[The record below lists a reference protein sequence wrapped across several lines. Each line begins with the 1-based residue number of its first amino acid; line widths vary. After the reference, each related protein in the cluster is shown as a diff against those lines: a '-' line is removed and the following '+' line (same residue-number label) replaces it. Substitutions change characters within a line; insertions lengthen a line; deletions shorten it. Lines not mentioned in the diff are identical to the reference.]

1 MFDLDGRVALIT
13 GAASG
18 IGAATAR
25 VFASAGAGVVLAW
38 YPSDGHD
45 VMLVEKAITGGGGRC
60 LVAEV
65 DVRRTP
71 DVDAAVDRAVTELGG
86 IDIVVA
92 NAGIARKV
100 ALDRLDDEAWG
111 SVLDV
116 DLNGAWRCFRAALP
130 HMRRAGYGRL
140 LATSSVA
147 GTVQAWPSLPHY
159 TAAKAGL
166 VGLIRTL
173 AVEYGP
179 DGITANAVAP
189 GVIDTPQANDPV
201 NSLGPDGVR
210 AVGPKVP
217 VRRVGVPDDI
227 AYLFLYLASEQA
239 SYVSGQL
246 IVADGARHLAGLDK
260 PCPCC
265 PPPGSSRSRGACRP
279 PTCSRSASW
288 PRRPGGRSGSTATP
302 R

>member
-25 VFASAGAGVVLAW
+25 VFASAGACVALAW
-38 YPSDGHD
+38 YPPDGHD
-45 VMLVEKAITGGGGRC
+45 VTVVEKAITGGGGRC

-65 DVRRTP
+65 DVRRAD
-71 DVDAAVDRAVTELGG
+71 DVDAAVARTVSEFGG

-92 NAGIARKV
+92 NAGIARK
-100 ALDRLDDEAWG
+100 AGPGQLGDEAWG
-111 SVLDV
+111 AVLDV

-140 LATSSVA
+140 LATSSIA
-147 GTVQAWPSLPHY
+147 GTVQAWAGHPHY

-173 AVEYGP
+173 AVEYGR

-210 AVGPKVP
+210 AVAPKVP
-217 VRRVGVPDDI
+217 AGRVGVPQDI
-227 AYLFLYLASEQA
+227 AYLFQYLASEQA

-246 IVADGARHLAGLDK
+246 IVVDGARHLAGLD
-260 PCPCC
+260 
-265 PPPGSSRSRGACRP
+265 
-279 PTCSRSASW
+279 
-288 PRRPGGRSGSTATP
+288 
-302 R
+302 